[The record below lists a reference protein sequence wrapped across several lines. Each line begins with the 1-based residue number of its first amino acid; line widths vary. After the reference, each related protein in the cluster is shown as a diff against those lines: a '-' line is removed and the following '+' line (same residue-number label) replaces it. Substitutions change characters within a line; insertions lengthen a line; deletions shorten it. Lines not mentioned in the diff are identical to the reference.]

1 MGWGLLFS
9 GLAALTTAAATIMQ
23 AIGARRAHL
32 YRTVDPRL
40 LLALIKS
47 LPYVI
52 GLLLITISFGFSVI
66 ALHSTPLYVVQAISA
81 GSLAIIAGVS
91 TVVYKTKLLA
101 VEWVAV
107 AGVFAGGALLV
118 IAQRPS
124 EAVNLPLIGQ
134 WALLGAAVLLGVIAF
149 AARMHVAAALSGLLA
164 GFGFG
169 IAAVGSRIVSRV
181 DQSIPAL
188 LTDPVTYAVAIG
200 GLLGT
205 LFFAGA
211 LQRGSVTAVYGVST
225 VGQTLGPAAVGWLLL
240 GDGVEPGTLPEAAVG
255 FALAVVG
262 AIVLGRHVHPHHL
275 HTPDDAGACEPELAD
290 AGDHG

>member
-52 GLLLITISFGFSVI
+52 GLVLITVSFGLSVI
-66 ALHSTPLYVVQAISA
+66 ALHSTPLYVVQAIGA
-81 GSLAIIAGVS
+81 GSLAVIAGYS
-91 TVVYKTKLLA
+91 TLVYKTKLLP
-101 VEWVAV
+101 VEWIAV

-118 IAQRPS
+118 IGQRPS
-124 EAVNLPLIGQ
+124 EADNLPLTGQ
-134 WALLGAAVLLGVIAF
+134 WALLGAALLLGVIAF
-149 AARMHVAAALSGLLA
+149 VARAHIAAALCGMLG

-169 IAAVGSRIVSRV
+169 IAAVGSRIVARV
-181 DQSIPAL
+181 DQSFPDL
-188 LTDPVTYAVAIG
+188 LTDPVTYAVAFG
-200 GLLGT
+200 GLMGT
-205 LFFAGA
+205 LLFATA
-211 LQRGSVTAVYGVST
+211 LQRGSVTAVFGVST

-240 GDGVEPGTLPEAAVG
+240 GDGVEPGMLPEAAVG

-262 AIVLGRHVHPHHL
+262 AVVLGRHAHPHHL
-275 HTPDDAGACEPELAD
+275 HTPEEAEEPAPELA
-290 AGDHG
+290 APR